1 MVGLAHNKNILY
13 VHILTRH
20 FLKQSSSV
28 AIRLYAT
35 ANGCMRNHETRFSTC
50 HPTMAPLLRAPA
62 RPLQSLPSSLRFL
75 LRLSTHPKSPI
86 PSQYSNRSS
95 HCPALR
101 PDLHTASLFRKRQQ
115 HTSFDRHRLRQG
127 SSTPHQGETESTFGG
142 RSILELCYA
151 VIDQ

>member
-1 MVGLAHNKNILY
+1 MLICHS
-13 VHILTRH
+13 
-20 FLKQSSSV
+20 LKQSSSV

-35 ANGCMRNHETRFSTC
+35 ANRCMRNHETKFSTC

-115 HTSFDRHRLRQG
+115 HTL
-127 SSTPHQGETESTFGG
+127 STDTDSDKVPLHAIKVKQNLHSGEGPS
-142 RSILELCYA
+142 
-151 VIDQ
+151 